1 MAQKQNSRPLFDQR
15 PQHPRRPRIGL
26 LGREKRLRKFS
37 RMRERASGMLC
48 LKNEFPDSFECLSLI
63 GHKKMFLCPIGGQH
77 LSCCFRDLFY
87 PPTRLFAVYYRTC
100 LYRAAE
106 LSSRRFSSEN
116 GAPKPKIPII
126 ETNGK
131 ISVQPQHLLCKHVST
146 LFILTITEKK

>member
-1 MAQKQNSRPLFDQR
+1 MVSRRQTILGDPGAVSWVGINGGERDITLNKPAPRLIRMLVSDWAQKNVFVPNRV
-15 PQHPRRPRIGL
+15 
-26 LGREKRLRKFS
+26 
-37 RMRERASGMLC
+37 
-48 LKNEFPDSFECLSLI
+48 
-63 GHKKMFLCPIGGQH
+63 QH

-87 PPTRLFAVYYRTC
+87 PPTRLFAVYYLTC
-100 LYRAAE
+100 LDRAAE

-146 LFILTITEKK
+146 LLILTISEKK

>member
-1 MAQKQNSRPLFDQR
+1 
-15 PQHPRRPRIGL
+15 
-26 LGREKRLRKFS
+26 
-37 RMRERASGMLC
+37 MRVERVKSDNFGGESFQERAKKSTRDAAP
-48 LKNEFPDSFECLSLI
+48 NEPVPRLI
-63 GHKKMFLCPIGGQH
+63 RTLVCDRAQEQH

-100 LYRAAE
+100 LDRAAE
-106 LSSRRFSSEN
+106 FSSRRFSSEN

-146 LFILTITEKK
+146 LFILTFTEKK